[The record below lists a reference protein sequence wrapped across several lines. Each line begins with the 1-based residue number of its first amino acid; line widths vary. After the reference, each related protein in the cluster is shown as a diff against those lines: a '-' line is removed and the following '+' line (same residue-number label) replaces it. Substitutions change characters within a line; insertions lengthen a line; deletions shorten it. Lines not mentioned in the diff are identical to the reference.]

1 MENHLGN
8 ENGHLGHKSG
18 QEVAKIENARGATSR
33 GSLARLKEKIRK
45 STGTYYGRTSHVPCF
60 VIRIK
65 HGRHRK
71 HFHLKGGLEESAA
84 MAKEILDRLRLD
96 GWAKVVERYRPNDG
110 KKVSDLTVGEYL
122 EVLAQHCELTPE
134 TLEDYSRC
142 LRRIVGEVMNL
153 KHTGSE
159 KYTGGRGHSRWRNTV
174 DKLPLDQVTPSAI
187 VRWRTKYVRDRVAAG
202 KKQECVEHTANS
214 MIRNARSL
222 FSKRL
227 LQQLKLAVPAL
238 SLPSPLPFDG
248 VLLLKEHESDFFYHS
263 TIDASELIR
272 KAFVELHGEDLVI
285 FVLAIGGGL
294 RRKEIDN
301 LEWSRVNMANRTITV
316 MKPRNGRLKTG
327 SSCGVVLLE
336 KRFMDV
342 LEQHARRGRNGYVL
356 CPDRPAQPRTKIRS
370 YRCKKELNR
379 VLGWLRQNGVTETDK
394 PLHAMRKE
402 FGSNICKH
410 KGIYAA
416 SASLR
421 HSTIALTAKYYAHR
435 QAEETSFFNSE
446 EPTGGMSKADIQQMI
461 EMMKAAGLF
470 IKHTG

>member
-1 MENHLGN
+1 MKNDLGN
-8 ENGHLGHKSG
+8 QNVHLGHKSG
-18 QEVAKIENARGATSR
+18 QDVAKIEKSPGATSR

-45 STGTYYGRTSHVPCF
+45 NTSAYFGRSSHVPCF

-65 HGRHRK
+65 QGRHRK
-71 HFHLKGGLEESAA
+71 HFQLKAGLEESAV

-96 GWAKVVERYRPNDG
+96 GWAKVVELYRPKDG
-110 KKVSDLTVGEYL
+110 RKVSDLTVGEYL
-122 EVLAQHCELTPE
+122 ELLAQHCELTPE

-142 LRRIVGEVMNL
+142 LRRIVGEMMNF
-153 KHTGSE
+153 KHSGAE
-159 KYTGGRGHSRWRNTV
+159 KYSGGRAPSEWRTKV
-174 DKLPLDQVTPSAI
+174 DKVALDQITPSAV

-214 MIRNARSL
+214 AIRNARSL

-227 LQQLKLAVPAL
+227 LQGLKLAVPTL
-238 SLPSPLPFDG
+238 SLPNPLPFDG

-272 KAFVELHGEDLVI
+272 KAFNELHREELVI

-301 LEWSRVNMANRTITV
+301 LEWSRVNVPNRTVTIL
-316 MKPRNGRLKTG
+316 KPRSGRLKSD
-327 SSCGVVLLE
+327 SSCGIVVLE

-342 LEQHARRGRNGYVL
+342 LEEHARRGREGYVL
-356 CPDRPAQPRTKIRS
+356 FPDRPAKHRTKNRS
-370 YRCKKELNR
+370 YRCKAEFER
-379 VLGWLRQNGVTETDK
+379 VLEWLRLNGVTQTDK
-394 PLHAMRKE
+394 PLHTMRKE
-402 FGSNICKH
+402 FGSNISKH

-435 QAEETSFFNSE
+435 KAEETSFFNAE
-446 EPTGGMSKADIQQMI
+446 EPKADLSEAQIRRMI
-461 EMMKAAGLF
+461 EMMKAEGLVMKQAG
-470 IKHTG
+470 

>member
-1 MENHLGN
+1 MKNDLGN
-8 ENGHLGHKSG
+8 QNADLGHKSG
-18 QEVAKIENARGATSR
+18 QDVAKIEKGLGATSR

-45 STGTYYGRTSHVPCF
+45 NTSAYFGRSSHVPCF

-71 HFHLKGGLEESAA
+71 HFHLKAGLEESAV

-96 GWAKVVERYRPNDG
+96 GWAKVVELYRPKDG
-110 KKVSDLTVGEYL
+110 KKVSNLTIGEYL
-122 EVLAQHCELTPE
+122 ELLAQHSELAPE

-142 LRRIVGEVMNL
+142 LRRIVGAILNF

-159 KYTGGRGHSRWRNTV
+159 KYSGGRAPSTWRAAV
-174 DKLPLDQVTPSAI
+174 DNVALDQITPAAVI
-187 VRWRTKYVRDRVAAG
+187 RWRTKYVRDRVAAG

-214 MIRNARSL
+214 AIRNARSL
-222 FSKRL
+222 FAKRL
-227 LQQLKLAVPAL
+227 LHVLKLAVPTL

-272 KAFVELHGEDLVI
+272 KAFDELQDEELVI
-285 FVLAIGGGL
+285 FALAIGGGL

-301 LEWSRVNMANRTITV
+301 LEWPQIDLANRTIIV
-316 MKPRNGRLKTG
+316 LKPRSGRLKTD
-327 SSCGVVLLE
+327 SSCGLVILE

-342 LEQHARRGRNGYVL
+342 LEEHARRGRNGYVL
-356 CPDRPAQPRTKIRS
+356 FPDRPAKPRTKNRF
-370 YRCKKELNR
+370 YRCNAEFSR
-379 VLGWLRQNGVTETDK
+379 VLEWLRQHGVTQTDK
-394 PLHAMRKE
+394 PLHTMRKE
-402 FGSNICKH
+402 FGSNISKH

-435 QAEETSFFNSE
+435 KAEETSFFNTE
-446 EPTGGMSKADIQQMI
+446 ESTGGMSNADIRRMI
-461 EMMKAAGLF
+461 EMMKAEGF
-470 IKHTG
+470 VMKQTG